1 MRAKMWRIV
10 VAVAIFLGA
19 SVADANTVTLDFE
32 SLTTP
37 GTGYS
42 GLGLSYTEQ
51 GFDFEAYPTGE
62 LYYYHSDDEHF
73 AGSTGLFHMQMG
85 GTSNTLLTQ
94 GDGLMFDLVS
104 LDLSEI
110 RPDASSASVVLV
122 GTKGDSSTVS
132 MSLTLDGV
140 FGYETFALPGFTNL
154 TELRLEDDIAMFQY
168 DNITVSVIPEPTTV
182 SLLALGLV
190 LVRRRN
196 NL

>member
-1 MRAKMWRIV
+1 MGRIV

-32 SLTTP
+32 SLTTS

-42 GLGLSYTEQ
+42 GLGVSYTEQ
-51 GFDFEAYPTGE
+51 GFGFEAYPTGG
-62 LYYYHSDDEHF
+62 LYHYHSDDEHF
-73 AGSTGLFHMQMG
+73 AGSTALFHMQMG
-85 GTSNTLLTQ
+85 GTSNTLLTER
-94 GDGLMFDLVS
+94 DGLVFDLVS

-110 RPDASSASVVLV
+110 RPDASSVSAVLV

-132 MSLTLDGV
+132 TSLTLDGV
-140 FGYETFALPGFTNL
+140 FGFETFTLQGFTNL

-168 DNITVSVIPEPTTV
+168 DNITVNVIPEPTTV

-190 LVRRRN
+190 LVRRRG